1 MLSGRETKY
10 IQLCAYNYW
19 GKMKRVRGK
28 NVQII
33 PHVYIIYLMYNARG
47 TSALSPERITG
58 YLKDS
63 KDEECKYMLIKKV
76 FKCLSYTAKNV
87 FYK

>member
-10 IQLCAYNYW
+10 IQLCAYNYG

-28 NVQII
+28 YVQII

-63 KDEECKYMLIKKV
+63 RKM
-76 FKCLSYTAKNV
+76 KNANIGLLKRFLNV
-87 FYK
+87 